1 MVQRLVE
8 CRRRVSPVDAFA
20 VPDQQVLRLEPAER
34 VARRREP
41 EQQVNAGPIRRRR
54 EEPVRAD
61 RLGDDERRG
70 RPATRAPSRASA
82 RCASRRRPR
91 MGCPEPRPER
101 QGAGRRARPRPRR
114 SRGCAGRAAEE
125 RRAARRLR
133 GRGRARARGG
143 QGRRARRSRRP
154 QAHAT
159 SGSRARR
166 RSTRSRMRR
175 GRRRSGC
182 SSREAT
188 RPTGLGAERPQPP
201 PGAPRCPWCHASGD
215 LVTGVCRLRAAIR
228 TARRRPTG
236 LRGALRFVPT

>member
-41 EQQVNAGPIRRRR
+41 EQQVNAGPIRPRR

-61 RLGDDERRG
+61 RLGDDERPLG
-70 RPATRAPSRASA
+70 RPPERRLAPAP
-82 RCASRRRPR
+82 RCASPRRPR

-101 QGAGRRARPRPRR
+101 RGAGRRARPRPRH

-125 RRAARRLR
+125 RRAARRPR

-143 QGRRARRSRRP
+143 RGRRARRSRRP
-154 QAHAT
+154 RARAT

-188 RPTGLGAERPQPP
+188 RPTSLGARTPP
-201 PGAPRCPWCHASGD
+201 TAPRGTPVS
-215 LVTGVCRLRAAIR
+215 LVSR
-228 TARRRPTG
+228 
-236 LRGALRFVPT
+236 